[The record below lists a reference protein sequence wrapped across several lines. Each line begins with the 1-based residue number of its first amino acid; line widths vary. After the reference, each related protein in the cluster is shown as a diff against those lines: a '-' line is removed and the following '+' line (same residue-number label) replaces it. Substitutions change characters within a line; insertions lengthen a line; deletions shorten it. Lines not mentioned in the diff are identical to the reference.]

1 MNNKRYYWLK
11 LKEDFF
17 QDKKIKKL
25 RQLAGGDT
33 YTIIYLK
40 LQLLSLKNNGNLYF
54 ENIEDTFIEELA
66 LDIDEAVEDVKVCVM
81 YLIKCGL
88 IDEISETEFGL
99 VETKQCIGSETASTI
114 RSRKCR
120 QKQNMLLCNTDA
132 TKCNGEIDIDI
143 ELDKDIEK
151 EKENIKEKEINS
163 VEYYEQEI
171 GQLSSHQIEVLF
183 QFEDELGLDLVKE
196 AINKTVDSNVKKFSY
211 LKAILSDWKIKGY
224 KTLEEVNDIT
234 KSYKMKEINMPDWLN
249 MDLYS
254 EEMNDDELKEL
265 ESDFNDIFGE

>member
-88 IDEISETEFGL
+88 IDEISEKEFSL
-99 VETKQCIGSETASTI
+99 VETKICIGSETASTI

-120 QKQNMLLCNTDA
+120 EQQRMLQCNTDA
-132 TKCNGEIDIDI
+132 TKCNGEIEIDI
-143 ELDKDIEK
+143 EKDNN
-151 EKENIKEKEINS
+151 NINININNKEINS

-171 GQLSSHQIEVLF
+171 GQLSPHQMEVLF
-183 QFEDELGLDLVKE
+183 NYEDNLGIDLIKE
-196 AINKTVDSNVKKFSY
+196 AINKTVNSNAKNFRYLEAILKDWKKF
-211 LKAILSDWKIKGY
+211 GY
-224 KTLEEVNDIT
+224 KSLEDING
-234 KSYKMKEINMPDWLN
+234 KSSNEINEEPEEIDLFDYNWL
-249 MDLYS
+249 DGD
-254 EEMNDDELKEL
+254 EE
-265 ESDFNDIFGE
+265 